1 MIDDILKEAET
12 RMGKA
17 VEALR
22 YDLAT
27 IRTGRASPA
36 LVEWL
41 KVEYYGT
48 MTPLHQI
55 AAISVPEPRLLAIRP
70 WDPNALSA
78 IEKAI
83 LKSDLGLTPNNDGK
97 IIRLA
102 IPPLTEE
109 RRQELVRLTH
119 KRVEEA
125 RVAIRHCRRDALED
139 LREMEKEK
147 LISEDD
153 FYRARDKRLQDLT
166 DRYIEKVND
175 VGEAKKQEIMEV

>member
-1 MIDDILKEAET
+1 MIDDILKETEA

-22 YDLAT
+22 HDLAT

-48 MTPLHQI
+48 MTPLQQI

-70 WDPNALSA
+70 WDPNAMPF

-102 IPPLTEE
+102 IPSLTEE

-125 RVAIRHCRRDALED
+125 RVAIRNCRRDALED

-153 FYRARDKRLQDLT
+153 FYRARDKRLQELT

-175 VGEAKKQEIMEV
+175 VGEAKKTEIMEI